1 MNEFNPFLQ
10 IPLPPYRY
18 LKQDKQSQSIPVLQ
32 LLTKVLQ
39 EYSPLHWNFQL
50 FSLHPCFSTDLPWKS
65 PRILAFNT
73 LHTLQYITFSTV
85 LMHHFIFTDNSEKTC
100 FPPEF
105 EHSPFPKPSLILHC
119 MSILCSYELSQLPKQ
134 DILKLLRPPSDFQP
148 PWNLTAYLGRRVG
161 GWESTKCT
169 AQVCPVRDPPK
180 IWSQISFPSKI
191 PRIWDE
197 MNRFSLS
204 SEITTRYKW
213 NWTFSLLCDTRK

>member
-32 LLTKVLQ
+32 LLTKVLK
-39 EYSPLHWNFQL
+39 NI
-50 FSLHPCFSTDLPWKS
+50 HPCTETSRSFPYIPASALTFLWKS

-105 EHSPFPKPSLILHC
+105 EHSPFPKPSLSLHC
-119 MSILCSYELSQLPKQ
+119 MSNEHPLLLWIVSTPQARHPQVAEATIWLSTP
-134 DILKLLRPPSDFQP
+134 LKSH
-148 PWNLTAYLGRRVG
+148 
-161 GWESTKCT
+161 C
-169 AQVCPVRDPPK
+169 
-180 IWSQISFPSKI
+180 IS
-191 PRIWDE
+191 W
-197 MNRFSLS
+197 
-204 SEITTRYKW
+204 
-213 NWTFSLLCDTRK
+213 